1 MALKLPRIGIADLMA
16 LVGIIA
22 VNCWAYS
29 LWLQPRSAHD
39 DFNWFE
45 ATLLEILPMAD
56 ALAIGSYL
64 MIKRRVRKERPGPF
78 LVGFVV
84 VGTASMLMVVIAFA
98 TLPDWI
104 LEKLDAVFQALLAQP
119 LEQAGIGIGE
129 SLAGDFLL
137 ITAAMLFLA
146 FPQFIL
152 AAVGGSIARHCGNKR
167 KNERRRQASPL
178 TDPPAVS
185 AVS

>member
-1 MALKLPRIGIADLMA
+1 VKLPHISISEIMALIG
-16 LVGIIA
+16 LVA

-29 LWLQPRSAHD
+29 LWVQPRSAHD
-39 DFNWFE
+39 GFNWFE

-56 ALAIGSYL
+56 ALAIGTYL
-64 MIKRRVRKERPGPF
+64 IIKRRVRKERLGPF

-98 TLPDWI
+98 TLPVWI

-137 ITAAMLFLA
+137 ITAGMLFLA

-152 AAVGGSIARHCGNKR
+152 AAAGGLVARHCGNKR
-167 KNERRRQASPL
+167 EIERRRQASPL
-178 TDPPAVS
+178 TDPSAVS